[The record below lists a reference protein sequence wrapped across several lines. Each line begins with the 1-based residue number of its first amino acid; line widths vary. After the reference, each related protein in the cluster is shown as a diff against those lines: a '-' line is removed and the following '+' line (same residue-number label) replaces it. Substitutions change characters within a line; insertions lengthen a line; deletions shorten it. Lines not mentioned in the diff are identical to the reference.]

1 MIVGCADVWSF
12 SKLGDM
18 MLLPHGTIIAVADGE
33 RLSLFRNTGDERHL
47 ALAAMP
53 QPHVDSASKGVGG
66 GHHRGSASSSEG
78 HSVEDGFAGAVV
90 GLLNRRV
97 LEGAISALV
106 IVAAPHT
113 LGELRKSYHKKLSE
127 VLHGEI
133 AKDLA
138 GHAVHDVEKAI
149 AAA

>member
-1 MIVGCADVWSF
+1 
-12 SKLGDM
+12 M

-47 ALAAMP
+47 ALVAMP
-53 QPHVDSASKGVGG
+53 QPDIDGASKGAGG
-66 GHHRGSASSSEG
+66 GHHRGSASSSQG
-78 HSVEDGFAGAVV
+78 HSAENDFAGAVI
-90 GLLNRRV
+90 GLLNRQV

-106 IVAAPHT
+106 IVADPHT
-113 LGELRKSYHKKLSE
+113 LGVLRKSYHKKLSE

-138 GHAVHDVEKAI
+138 GHAVHDIEKAI